1 MGALNKVN
9 RNASPL
15 RPPIVLTAEDREQ
28 LSALLET
35 ASGGAAAAARF
46 LREEID
52 RADVI
57 RDPAA
62 TSLVQ
67 MGSEVRFVD
76 HQAGIREVRLVY
88 PSEADTDFKLSILTA
103 LGSALIG
110 LGPGQTIAW
119 LDHAVE
125 RTLTV
130 LEVRQP
136 PGEWVQTRRSLLYR

>member
-1 MGALNKVN
+1 VVSKVN
-9 RNASPL
+9 RDASPL

-35 ASGGAAAAARF
+35 ASEKESAAARF

-52 RADVI
+52 RADVV
-57 RDPAA
+57 RGQPAA

-67 MGSEVRFVD
+67 MGSEVRFID
-76 HQAGIREVRLVY
+76 HQSGVREVRLVY
-88 PSEADTDFKLSILTA
+88 PGETDTGLSLSVLTP

-119 LDHAVE
+119 FEHAIE
-125 RTLTV
+125 RRLTV
-130 LEVRQP
+130 LEVRLP
-136 PGEWVQTRRSLLYR
+136 PGEWVRTR